1 MCGNSQEVPVNV
13 TRFQHTAWFTEQ
25 HSWKSYKLETSYVQ
39 NKSKYLA
46 VVQINIHL
54 CTLTI
59 HECTTSNTH
68 SQHGTLRPRLSVRRN
83 RMLQPVLN
91 LLLTTQTARTTKLIV
106 LQYKFQTPWGAG
118 QERGRGVNW
127 LTWHKAKIS
136 SLVSFAREF
145 ETKTGHGL
153 IANCRET

>member
-1 MCGNSQEVPVNV
+1 M
-13 TRFQHTAWFTEQ
+13 
-25 HSWKSYKLETSYVQ
+25 
-39 NKSKYLA
+39 
-46 VVQINIHL
+46 VQINIHL

-91 LLLTTQTARTTKLIV
+91 LLLTTQTARPTKLSVSSAIQVSDRTGGRRRGKLAYMAQGQNLVCCV
-106 LQYKFQTPWGAG
+106 LC
-118 QERGRGVNW
+118 
-127 LTWHKAKIS
+127 
-136 SLVSFAREF
+136 REF

-153 IANCRET
+153 IANCRETDVKTVHVVCVIRDPLVGSTILCG